1 MLRSVQTCCSLCTF
15 FLLAAFPAWGEINAG
30 TRTADRPMV
39 SVSVYNDAQVPAAVL
54 AQAERQAGKIFA
66 RAGLEVIW
74 VNCLTREARTETQ
87 ISCERFAWPAYLG
100 LHVVTR
106 SLRPM
111 SLRPMNEVFGVAFLS
126 KEGTGCYSDVFF
138 DQARA
143 LQADSNVELADILGS
158 VVAHELGHLLLGSNS
173 HAVAGIMRARWQGEE
188 LRRLARGGLL
198 FTSEQGERMR
208 GKLKAALPLEGAAPV
223 IAAQSTY

>member
-15 FLLAAFPAWGEINAG
+15 FLLVAFPAWGEINSG
-30 TRTADRPMV
+30 TRTAEKPQV
-39 SVSVYNDAQVPAAVL
+39 SVSVFNDAQVRAAVL
-54 AQAERQAGKIFA
+54 AQAERQAGKIFG

-87 ISCERFAWPAYLG
+87 ISCERFAWPAYLA

-106 SLRPM
+106 PLRPM

-143 LQADSNVELADILGS
+143 LQADSNVELAVILGN
-158 VVAHELGHLLLGSNS
+158 L
-173 HAVAGIMRARWQGEE
+173 M
-188 LRRLARGGLL
+188 
-198 FTSEQGERMR
+198 
-208 GKLKAALPLEGAAPV
+208 
-223 IAAQSTY
+223 